1 LETIRS
7 RCIRLPIYSSEEP
20 PQGEYEKKATAW
32 MNSFFGEGAIYDVAA
47 AFQLARHFQGLLAAI
62 REEASESAE
71 EEFHL
76 EKQHFGKT
84 TEGNWEGAREQYFKA
99 TAEASVLSHRSLL
112 IDVVAAHFGKQLKE
126 ASQIS
131 SQKEIV
137 RLLRALE
144 VVEKLR
150 GSLEGGVQEA
160 LALEAG
166 FLELV
171 NTASKE

>member
-1 LETIRS
+1 
-7 RCIRLPIYSSEEP
+7 
-20 PQGEYEKKATAW
+20 
-32 MNSFFGEGAIYDVAA
+32 M
-47 AFQLARHFQGLLAAI
+47 
-62 REEASESAE
+62 
-71 EEFHL
+71 
-76 EKQHFGKT
+76 
-84 TEGNWEGAREQYFKA
+84 
-99 TAEASVLSHRSLL
+99 LSHRSLL

-166 FLELV
+166 FVEL
-171 NTASKE
+171 SCRLH